1 MYLAC
6 PNCLATNRIPSER
19 LHDAPVCGSCKTPL
33 MFDEPMPLAD
43 TALPVYLTNTELP
56 VLVDFW
62 AAWCG
67 PCKAMAPQ
75 FAKAALQLPNVR
87 FIKVDSDAAPQSS
100 ARYAIRS
107 IPTLILFNQ
116 NHELARLSGTTSAT
130 DLIHWVN
137 KELVA
142 LRQKP

>member
-67 PCKAMAPQ
+67 PCKMMAPQ
-75 FAKAALQLPNVR
+75 FAKAALQLPEVR
-87 FIKVDSDAAPQSS
+87 FIKVDSDEAPQAS

-107 IPTLILFNQ
+107 IPTLILFKHGQ
-116 NHELARLSGTTSAT
+116 EIGRLSGALSAAE
-130 DLIHWVN
+130 LISWV
-137 KELVA
+137 
-142 LRQKP
+142 RQQLSEHP